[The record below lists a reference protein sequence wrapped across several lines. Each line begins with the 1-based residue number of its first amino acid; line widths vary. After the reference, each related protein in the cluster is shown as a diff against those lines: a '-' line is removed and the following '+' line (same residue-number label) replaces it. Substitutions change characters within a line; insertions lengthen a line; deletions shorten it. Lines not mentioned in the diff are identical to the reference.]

1 MAPLITTVD
10 ERSIT
15 NTKRKWMYNITI
27 VIFMVL
33 FVVILATLQHKR
45 RTHYLSH
52 GYSNNIHEYQ
62 DLNYLIEQYYMSTL
76 KKNDDIVN
84 YLNKSQTEK
93 IKDIKNSL
101 IKSISTQ

>member
-27 VIFMVL
+27 LVFMVIFAV
-33 FVVILATLQHKR
+33 TLTTLKHKS
-45 RTHYLSH
+45 RTQYLSY

-76 KKNDDIVN
+76 KKNDDILS
-84 YLNKSQTEK
+84 YLNKSQTDK
-93 IKDIKNSL
+93 IK
-101 IKSISTQ
+101 